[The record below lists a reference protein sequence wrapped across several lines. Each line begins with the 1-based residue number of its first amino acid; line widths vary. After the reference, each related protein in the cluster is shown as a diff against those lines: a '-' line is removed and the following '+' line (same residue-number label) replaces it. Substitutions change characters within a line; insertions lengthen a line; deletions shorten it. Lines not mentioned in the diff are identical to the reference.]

1 MILLYG
7 LISGIIAT
15 IFFDIYQIAI
25 KYSYDINKTRW
36 DLVGRYFIGLSSK
49 KYNRKNLIEDEPEQ
63 FELMLGYLIHYIIGV
78 IYGYLY
84 VIINLIFFNEP
95 SILIALIIGFISIL
109 GSWCIMMPFAFD
121 IGFFAKKLDN
131 QYQILVQGLIIHFI
145 FGIGLFIGFKIIY

>member
-63 FELMLGYLIHYIIGV
+63 FELMFGYLIHYIIGV
-78 IYGYLY
+78 M
-84 VIINLIFFNEP
+84 VK
-95 SILIALIIGFISIL
+95 
-109 GSWCIMMPFAFD
+109 PFALLV
-121 IGFFAKKLDN
+121 KLK
-131 QYQILVQGLIIHFI
+131 
-145 FGIGLFIGFKIIY
+145 LF